1 MRLVLILVAI
11 NILYAGWEYLRPSD
25 AGSQP
30 PPIDSRLARL
40 QLLHEREA
48 MVETGRGLNDKS
60 GAAVATEESVQQAQ
74 PQPRPE
80 TVLAKP
86 KCYTLGP
93 FKDRK
98 IMQRVSESMAEQ
110 VDDISLRTLQE
121 SEKHRYWV
129 YIPAAKSM
137 AAARQVA
144 EQLRAKDFRDFYI
157 VLRGDARNSIS
168 LGHFKQAEHASRR
181 LKKVTDMGF
190 EADIEII
197 YRDYDVYWLDYRVAG
212 NEDVQAVADNYLAEG
227 VSRIT
232 RPCAAATE

>member
-1 MRLVLILVAI
+1 MRLILILVAV
-11 NILYAGWEYLRPSD
+11 NILYAGWEYLRPAD

-30 PPIDSRLARL
+30 PPVDTRLVRL

-48 MVETGRGLNDKS
+48 AVDVLEATDELADQSLAADKL
-60 GAAVATEESVQQAQ
+60 AATAQAEQ
-74 PQPRPE
+74 PGNA
-80 TVLAKP
+80 VKP
-86 KCYTLGP
+86 MCYTLGP

-129 YIPAAKSM
+129 YIPAAADM
-137 AAARQVA
+137 AAVKKVA
-144 EQLRAKDFRDFYI
+144 AQLRAKDFRDFYI

-168 LGHFKQAEHASRR
+168 LGHFKEAEHASRR

-190 EADIEII
+190 DADIEII

-212 NEDVQAVADNYLAEG
+212 NEDAPAVADNYLAEG

-232 RPCAAATE
+232 RPCTATTE

>member
-11 NILYAGWEYLRPSD
+11 NILYAGWEYLRPSA
-25 AGSQP
+25 AGSEP
-30 PPIDSRLARL
+30 PPIDSQLARL
-40 QLLHEREA
+40 QLLREREA
-48 MVETGRGLNDKS
+48 AVELEVDGSRKS
-60 GAAVATEESVQQAQ
+60 GVTAAAEQAVQQVKSQ
-74 PQPRPE
+74 PE
-80 TVLAKP
+80 TAQAKP
-86 KCYTLGP
+86 MCYTLGP

-129 YIPAAKSM
+129 HIPAAENI
-137 AAARQVA
+137 AAAKQLA
-144 EQLRAKDFRDFYI
+144 SQLRAKDFRDFYI
-157 VLRGDARNSIS
+157 VLRGDAKNSIS
-168 LGHFKQAEHASRR
+168 LGHFKQPEHASRR
-181 LKKVTDMGF
+181 LKMVTDMGF

-212 NEDVQAVADNYLAEG
+212 DEDAQVAADNYLAEG

-232 RPCAAATE
+232 RPCVTAAE

>member
-25 AGSQP
+25 AGSLP
-30 PPIDSRLARL
+30 PPMDSRFARL

-48 MVETGRGLNDKS
+48 AVDMQLENNIEADLST
-60 GAAVATEESVQQAQ
+60 AAEQQVLQ
-74 PQPRPE
+74 PQSQPQ
-80 TVLAKP
+80 TAQVKQM
-86 KCYTLGP
+86 CYTLGP
-93 FKDRK
+93 FKDKK

-129 YIPAAKSM
+129 HIPAAANIT
-137 AAARQVA
+137 AAKQLAS
-144 EQLRAKDFRDFYI
+144 QLRAKDFRDFYI
-157 VLRGDARNSIS
+157 VLRGDAKNSIS
-168 LGHFKQAEHASRR
+168 LGHFREPGHASRR

-190 EADIEII
+190 DADIEII

-212 NEDVQAVADNYLAEG
+212 NEDAQSVADNYLAEG

-232 RPCAAATE
+232 RPCGAVAE

>member
-1 MRLVLILVAI
+1 MRLILILVAV
-11 NILYAGWEYLRPSD
+11 NILYAGWEYLRPAD

-30 PPIDSRLARL
+30 PPVDTRLVRL
-40 QLLHEREA
+40 QLLHEREEA
-48 MVETGRGLNDKS
+48 VDAVETAGERDDPSLAADKL
-60 GAAVATEESVQQAQ
+60 AATAQAEQ
-74 PQPRPE
+74 PGNA
-80 TVLAKP
+80 VKP
-86 KCYTLGP
+86 MCYTLGP

-129 YIPAAKSM
+129 YIPAAEDM
-137 AAARQVA
+137 AAAKQVA
-144 EQLRAKDFRDFYI
+144 AQLRAKDFRDFYI

-168 LGHFKQAEHASRR
+168 LGHFREAEHASRR

-190 EADIEII
+190 DADIEII

-212 NEDVQAVADNYLAEG
+212 NEDAPAVADNYLAEG

-232 RPCAAATE
+232 RPCTATTE

>member
-48 MVETGRGLNDKS
+48 AVETDVDIDGETGLTT
-60 GAAVATEESVQQAQ
+60 AAAESTSR
-74 PQPRPE
+74 PQPE
-80 TVLAKP
+80 TAQAGP
-86 KCYTLGP
+86 MCYTLGP

-129 YIPAAKSM
+129 YIPAAENI
-137 AAARQVA
+137 AAAKQVA
-144 EQLRAKDFRDFYI
+144 AQLRAKDFRDFYI
-157 VLRGDARNSIS
+157 VLRGDAKNSIS
-168 LGHFKQAEHASRR
+168 LGHFKQPEHASRR
-181 LKKVTDMGF
+181 LKKVTEMGF

-212 NEDVQAVADNYLAEG
+212 DEDMQAVADNYLAEG

-232 RPCAAATE
+232 RPCVTAAE

>member
-1 MRLVLILVAI
+1 MRLVLILVAV

-25 AGSQP
+25 AGSQSP
-30 PPIDSRLARL
+30 PMDDRLARL

-48 MVETGRGLNDKS
+48 AVDAVDGAGVEAGLS
-60 GAAVATEESVQQAQ
+60 QSTEEPLSPAQGQQQ
-74 PQPRPE
+74 SSP
-80 TVLAKP
+80 AKAV
-86 KCYTLGP
+86 CYTLGP

-110 VDDISLRTLQE
+110 VDDISVRTLQE

-129 YIPAAKSM
+129 YIPAAENM

-144 EQLRAKDFRDFYI
+144 AQLRAKDFRDFYI

-168 LGHFKQAEHASRR
+168 LGHFKEAEHASRR

-190 EADIEII
+190 NADIEII
-197 YRDYDVYWLDYRVAG
+197 YRDYDVYWLDYRVASD
-212 NEDVQAVADNYLAEG
+212 EDAPAVADNYLAEG

-232 RPCAAATE
+232 RPCATTTE

>member
-1 MRLVLILVAI
+1 MRLILILVAV
-11 NILYAGWEYLRPSD
+11 NVLYAGWEYLRPAD
-25 AGSQP
+25 AGSQLP
-30 PPIDSRLARL
+30 PMDTRLARL

-48 MVETGRGLNDKS
+48 AVDAVEATGEPADQSLVADKPS
-60 GAAVATEESVQQAQ
+60 APEQDQQQ
-74 PQPRPE
+74 DSP
-80 TVLAKP
+80 AKP

-129 YIPAAKSM
+129 YIPAAEDM
-137 AAARQVA
+137 AAAKQVA
-144 EQLRAKDFRDFYI
+144 AQLRAKDFRDFYI

-168 LGHFKQAEHASRR
+168 LGHFREAEHASRR

-190 EADIEII
+190 NADIEII

-212 NEDVQAVADNYLAEG
+212 DEDAPAVADNYLAEG

-232 RPCAAATE
+232 RPCAATTE

>member
-25 AGSQP
+25 TGSQP
-30 PPIDSRLARL
+30 PAMDSRLSRL
-40 QLLHEREA
+40 QLLHERETVVD
-48 MVETGRGLNDKS
+48 MVDESSDGTDLPTTTG
-60 GAAVATEESVQQAQ
+60 QQASATRPQ
-74 PQPRPE
+74 PQISPLKQ
-80 TVLAKP
+80 V
-86 KCYTLGP
+86 CYTLGP

-129 YIPAAKSM
+129 YIPAAENI
-137 AAARQVA
+137 AAAKQLA
-144 EQLRAKDFRDFYI
+144 AQLRSKDFRDFYI

-168 LGHFKQAEHASRR
+168 LGHFKEPEHASRR

-190 EADIEII
+190 NADMEII

-212 NEDVQAVADNYLAEG
+212 DGEAPAVADNYLAEG

-232 RPCAAATE
+232 RPCATAVE

>member
-1 MRLVLILVAI
+1 MRLILILVAV
-11 NILYAGWEYLRPSD
+11 NILYAGWEYLRPAD

-30 PPIDSRLARL
+30 PPMDTRLARL

-48 MVETGRGLNDKS
+48 AVDAVEATDEPADQSL
-60 GAAVATEESVQQAQ
+60 VADSPSAPAQGQQQ
-74 PQPRPE
+74 DSP
-80 TVLAKP
+80 AKP

-129 YIPAAKSM
+129 YIPAAEDM
-137 AAARQVA
+137 AAAKQVA
-144 EQLRAKDFRDFYI
+144 AQLRAKDFRDFYI

-168 LGHFKQAEHASRR
+168 LGHFREAEHASRR

-190 EADIEII
+190 NADIEII

-212 NEDVQAVADNYLAEG
+212 DEDAPAVADNYLAEG

-232 RPCAAATE
+232 RPCAATTE